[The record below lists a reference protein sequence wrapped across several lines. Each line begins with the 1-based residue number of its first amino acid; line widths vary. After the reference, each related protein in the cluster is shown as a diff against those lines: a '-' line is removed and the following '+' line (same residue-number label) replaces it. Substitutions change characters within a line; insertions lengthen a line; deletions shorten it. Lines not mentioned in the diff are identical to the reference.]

1 MIATLVFMIVVT
13 VTTVHHVFRFF
24 LYLMAGTSAA
34 GLVLVLYLLFQLE
47 YGSAE
52 VESERRSA

>member
-1 MIATLVFMIVVT
+1 MIATLVFMIGVT
-13 VTTVHHVFRFF
+13 VSTVHHVFRLF

-34 GLVLVLYLLFQLE
+34 GLVLVLYLLWQLE